1 MKVIIYGRVS
11 TQSQDYQ
18 RQIDEL
24 QTHCRA
30 FNFEVVKEFTEVVS
44 GVKKRK
50 DRKELVNL
58 IEYLKVNKDVE
69 GVLVSELTRLGR
81 NSLDVLYLV
90 EQLTEMK
97 VWIYSKK
104 ENIYTFKPDGSSD
117 PMGTLMIN
125 IITGIAAHERETTLY
140 RSISGLKHS
149 TSVLNRWVGG
159 VFLPYGYKRVEKK
172 LVIDEEESKIVNLIF
187 SLYLEGK
194 GVQKIANELNALNIS
209 TRYNLSLP
217 NDKITINEKVYK
229 KDEFKWKDGTIH
241 HILTNPVYIGE
252 KIGKGKLEGIK
263 LASPLIIEKEIFEAV
278 QIGLKTKQV
287 KRTSKF
293 FYLFQNKLKCGVCER
308 NYYPHKRAP
317 KFENKVSKDSR
328 FICLSKR
335 YKISCDNY
343 GIGISKINDG
353 VWSVLRNNKKEIDL
367 ILNLNSADIKTIDEQ
382 IQNLISDI
390 EQTSNALRTLN
401 NQEKKLVD
409 LLLSDTITKSVYT
422 SKFNEIITNKNNS
435 LSKLSDLKNELK
447 TKEEFKVKQS
457 NVNHQ
462 LRSIKENKRILK
474 RVIDEVVNKLIIY
487 PVKEHNLNNYFKH
500 NKQDKF
506 VFVEIYTY
514 LNEKTPLNFIVS
526 QRSETIIT
534 PKIDEYDKSSGI
546 LRIGGFNNDETEE
559 EEGDISIRKL
569 FHLKSLD

>member
-1 MKVIIYGRVS
+1 
-11 TQSQDYQ
+11 
-18 RQIDEL
+18 
-24 QTHCRA
+24 
-30 FNFEVVKEFTEVVS
+30 
-44 GVKKRK
+44 
-50 DRKELVNL
+50 
-58 IEYLKVNKDVE
+58 
-69 GVLVSELTRLGR
+69 
-81 NSLDVLYLV
+81 
-90 EQLTEMK
+90 MK

-125 IITGIAAHERETTLY
+125 IITGIAAHERETILY

-159 VFLPYGYKRVEKK
+159 VFLPYGYLREEKK

-187 SLYLEGK
+187 TLYLEGN
-194 GVQKIANELNALNIS
+194 GVQKIANELNALKIP

-217 NDKITINEKVYK
+217 NDKIKINERLYK

-263 LASPLIIEKEIFEAV
+263 LSSPPIIEKDIFEAV

-287 KRTSKF
+287 KRTTKF
-293 FYLFQNKLKCGVCER
+293 FYLFQNKFKCGVCQR

-317 KFENKVSKDSR
+317 KFEDKVSKDSR

-353 VWSVLRNNKKEIDL
+353 VWSVLRNNKKEIDF
-367 ILNLNSADIKTIDEQ
+367 ILNLNSADITTIEEQ
-382 IQNLISDI
+382 IQNLKTEI
-390 EQTSNALRTLN
+390 EQTTNSLKTLN

-422 SKFNEIITNKNNS
+422 LKFNEIITNKNNS
-435 LSKLSDLKNELK
+435 LSKLTDLKNELK
-447 TKEEFKVKQS
+447 SKEEFKVKQS

-462 LRSIKENKRILK
+462 LRSIKDNKRILK

-487 PVKEHNLNNYFKH
+487 PVKEHNLNNYFKS

-506 VFVEIYTY
+506 VYVEIYTY
-514 LNEKTPLNFIVS
+514 LNENTPLKFVVS
-526 QRSETIIT
+526 QRGEMIIT
-534 PKIDEYDKSSGI
+534 PKTDEYDKTSGV
-546 LRIGGFNNDETEE
+546 LKIGGFNNDETEE
-559 EEGDISIRKL
+559 EEGDISIMKL
-569 FHLKSLD
+569 FHLTSLD